1 MRYVVDPNAAQP
13 IMLID
18 KHIGYDEE
26 EGYGINGAEF
36 ARELMVLDGMGKECI
51 NVWINSPGGIVLDG
65 YNIYNAILQSKTKV
79 NTVCVGMAASISA
92 VIFQAGRERIMC
104 DFGILMYHNPFGS
117 ENTDAL
123 RAMRDSII
131 TMISQRCGMTED
143 DTRAMMNRE
152 PFLSSNEA
160 LEKKLCDSIQVSAE
174 LNRKRMAP
182 LAAKNDAKAYF
193 KEAHAILNNILP
205 TTKNNTHMDFKRIA
219 NRLKL
224 NPDASED
231 SILASIAEIE
241 NRATTAE
248 GNLATVRN
256 QVSTL
261 EADKTKLTGELT
273 EAKNKIEASEK
284 EAKKIKA
291 EALVTAA
298 AKLGTIKNEA
308 DTIAKWQTLAEND
321 FDGTKALLET
331 LPVNK
336 TATVITTGA
345 DAKNTSVLENQ
356 VAIEMTAI
364 RNKMLGVTAIK

>member
-36 ARELMVLDGMGKECI
+36 ARELMVLDGMSKECI

-152 PFLSSNEA
+152 PFLSPGEA

-193 KEAHAILNNILP
+193 KEAHAILNTILP

-256 QVSTL
+256 QVTTL

-308 DTIAKWQTLAEND
+308 ETLVKWQTLAEND

-336 TATVITTGA
+336 TANAITTGA
-345 DAKNTSVLENQ
+345 DNKNASVLENQ
-356 VAIEMTAI
+356 VAIEMS
-364 RNKMLGVTAIK
+364 AIKNRILGINVK